1 MTRTK
6 ITGVC
11 TGALVLT
18 MMATLGV
25 GRAHAQADYDA
36 AVTTA
41 LLTQDFAALQQIADD
56 WRDGRWDEDDRWER
70 RHDNG
75 RWDNNGR
82 WDRDDERWEQRPDN
96 GRHNGRWDRDD
107 DDDRWHRNDRWDNN
121 GRWERDDDERWG
133 DGRWDRDD
141 RWDRDGRWDRDRWD
155 EDEWER
161 DEDEWERDEDEW
173 ERDEDEWER
182 DEDEWGD
189 EWTLRLPAQK
199 DLVLVAHGGRHW
211 GGHGFSRDC
220 PRYERDYCPRY
231 DGYRD
236 GRDYSRDYG
245 RDYYGQRHHYDYWS

>member
-25 GRAHAQADYDA
+25 GQAHAQAYYDA

-41 LLTQDFAALQQIADD
+41 LLSQDSAALQHIADD
-56 WRDGRWDEDDRWER
+56 WRDGRWNLDRR
-70 RHDNG
+70 
-75 RWDNNGR
+75 
-82 WDRDDERWEQRPDN
+82 
-96 GRHNGRWDRDD
+96 
-107 DDDRWHRNDRWDNN
+107 DRWDENE
-121 GRWERDDDERWG
+121 WER
-133 DGRWDRDD
+133 
-141 RWDRDGRWDRDRWD
+141 D

-182 DEDEWGD
+182 DENEWGD

-236 GRDYSRDYG
+236 GQGYG
-245 RDYYGQRHHYDYWS
+245 RDYYGPRHHYDHWS